1 MLGKYIRLVKKK
13 YLHVY
18 FKILSY
24 IQSYIFNKNVDVYI
38 TALKCQE
45 KQNGQLNN
53 DYAEKQ
59 VNNILIALKIKSFAL
74 GKKCYNICIDSNT

>member
-1 MLGKYIRLVKKK
+1 MYISKY
-13 YLHVY
+13 YH
-18 FKILSY
+18 

-53 DYAEKQ
+53 DYAEKH